1 MLGGLHP
8 VEELDHFFR
17 AEHDRQGAGLLRH
30 GDHVVEDPPLPQG
43 DPIEKAEGRHGDD
56 QRARRKT
63 ALVGQVDLVGA
74 DLLQTETRRR
84 AAEVAG
90 EPRDGL
96 DVRLLGARRQTP
108 HLHVFEHALTKRGH
122 ETLLC
127 EGPGGFQ
134 ALAEQRMARR
144 HTSCG
149 GGTIWLVASEQAGR
163 FSVYRVAV

>member
-43 DPIEKAEGRHGDD
+43 DPIEEAEGRHGDD

-149 GGTIWLVASEQAGR
+149 GTTWAAASESAGR
-163 FSVYRVAV
+163 SSVYRGAV